1 MLQTVPWPGGVEAGG
16 VPFVARVRGTLAL
29 EWGGCYNL
37 SLIHP
42 PTARAGLAI
51 DGFASPDNATAVLD
65 ISTPRTV
72 AVEAVFWWVGAPP
85 ATPPPLPRPGV
96 GVWGGRVISPWTP
109 HSAGWGVEWCLG
121 GARVRALAEEKKK
134 HAPATRVLSS
144 PFTSRLCALYENEKL

>member
-85 ATPPPLPRPGV
+85 ATPPPFLALVWEFGGGGSSAHGRRIARG
-96 GVWGGRVISPWTP
+96 GVWN
-109 HSAGWGVEWCLG
+109 
-121 GARVRALAEEKKK
+121 GAWV
-134 HAPATRVLSS
+134 APGCVL
-144 PFTSRLCALYENEKL
+144 